1 MKSNKLRI
9 EYNQIL
15 SDLLLLQYRIELLR
29 RNAQVIY
36 LLDDDFGKSVGC
48 HLDSVLC
55 DFVKLGERDF
65 LSEPC
70 KSNWWNR

>member
-55 DFVKLGERDF
+55 DL
-65 LSEPC
+65 
-70 KSNWWNR
+70 